1 MAATSVSIDLTSV
14 LETIRDMETR
24 LAALREL
31 VGGAAAISGGE
42 ASKRGRKRKE
52 KKERDPNAP
61 KREANVWIK
70 FTQLVD
76 TTLKEGG
83 LAFKRVADSKK
94 FAKYLKDKREY
105 EKWDATS
112 ILQARK
118 GWESSTNV
126 EEGIASEGAVA
137 TAAPAPAEVAPSE
150 KKRGR
155 KPMTDEQKAERKAK
169 KAAEASTAVT
179 H

>member
-14 LETIRDMETR
+14 LATIKEMESR

-31 VGGAAAISGGE
+31 VGGTGNPGE
-42 ASKRGRKRKE
+42 EGTKKGRKKRA

-76 TTLKEGG
+76 RTLKEGG
-83 LAFKRVADSKK
+83 VAFKRVADSKK
-94 FAKYLKDKREY
+94 FAKHLKDKRPY
-105 EKWDATS
+105 EEWDAAS
-112 ILQARK
+112 ILEARK
-118 GWESSTNV
+118 SWESWSTV
-126 EEGIASEGAVA
+126 EEDIASEGSAA
-137 TAAPAPAEVAPSE
+137 TAPAPAAVAEAAPSE

-155 KPMTDEQKAERKAK
+155 KPMTDEQKAAAKAK
-169 KAAEASTAVT
+169 KAAEATASQ
-179 H
+179 

>member
-1 MAATSVSIDLTSV
+1 MAATVAINLASV
-14 LETIRDMETR
+14 LENIRDMETR

-31 VGGAAAISGGE
+31 VGGEAGAVLSGEGG
-42 ASKRGRKRKE
+42 KRGRKRRV

-76 TTLKEGG
+76 STLKEGG
-83 LAFKRVADSKK
+83 VAFKRVADSKK
-94 FAKYLKDKREY
+94 FAKHLKDKKGY
-105 EKWDATS
+105 EEWDAGS
-112 ILQARK
+112 ILEARK
-118 GWESSTNV
+118 GWESWATV
-126 EEGIASEGAVA
+126 EEEIASEGAA
-137 TAAPAPAEVAPSE
+137 ESGAPTEE

-155 KPMTDEQKAERKAK
+155 KPMTDEQKAAAKAAREAK
-169 KAAEASTAVT
+169 KAAEAAT